1 MSKLNASAMNP
12 INTSRRSFFLK
23 GGVAVGSGLAAAT
36 AGAATLFDSSL
47 PLQEQLAQLHLQLG
61 ALEAKAAI
69 RQLHLVFSALVE
81 NQAYATVVELFADD
95 ASVTMYGETF
105 TGKQQGVRQLFVE
118 QYGTQKA
125 PALHTAFQ
133 QDQSQQLDQVSVS
146 ADRQSASATFHS
158 RVQVS
163 KPLTEQSVL
172 AQMARQQGMSASSA
186 WENGK
191 FVVDYTQVDGQ
202 WLIRNLQYQQA

>member
-1 MSKLNASAMNP
+1 MSNNTINAS
-12 INTSRRSFFLK
+12 RRNFFVK
-23 GGVAVGSGLAAAT
+23 GGVAVGAGLAAAT
-36 AGAATLFDSSL
+36 AGAATLFDASL
-47 PLQEQLAQLHLQLG
+47 PLQEQLARLHLQLG

-69 RQLHLVFSALVE
+69 RQLHLAFSALVE

-95 ASVTMYGETF
+95 ASVTVYGETF
-105 TGKQQGVRQLFVE
+105 TGKQQGVHQLFVE
-118 QYGTQKA
+118 QYGKQQA
-125 PALHTAFQ
+125 PLLHTGFQQNQSQQ
-133 QDQSQQLDQVSVS
+133 QDQISIST
-146 ADRQSASATFHS
+146 DRQSANATFHS

-172 AQMARQQGMSASSA
+172 AQMARQQGMSASSI

-202 WLIRNLQYQQA
+202 WRIQALTYQPA